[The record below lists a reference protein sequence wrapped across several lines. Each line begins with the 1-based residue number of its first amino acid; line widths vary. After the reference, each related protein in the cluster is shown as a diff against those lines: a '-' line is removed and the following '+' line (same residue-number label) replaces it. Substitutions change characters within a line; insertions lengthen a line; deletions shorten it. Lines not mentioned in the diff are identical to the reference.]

1 MRDKPCRR
9 ASSDSEPDHLPHRQL
24 RVGRSRRGHAPA
36 RERVDGWAPSHR
48 PAIAVPPAWRRRFRA
63 RLRLELPGDAGRQPA
78 SRTSVAARSR
88 RELRHRDCTS
98 TEAPALGSGC
108 PRRKAR
114 NLPNATSSPHCPRFR
129 PRTTFRAGCCQG
141 DDEVPVSARRSV
153 ARDPDRHRGVGVGVA
168 EVARRIRA
176 CKQTAAKPTTPPG
189 QG

>member
-98 TEAPALGSGC
+98 TSSGAGV
-108 PRRKAR
+108 R
-114 NLPNATSSPHCPRFR
+114 LSSPESTKLAERDVVAALSAIPSANDVSGGMAGETTRFPIR
-129 PRTTFRAGCCQG
+129 
-141 DDEVPVSARRSV
+141 SRSV
-153 ARDPDRHRGVGVGVA
+153 ARDPDRHRGVRSGVA
-168 EVARRIRA
+168 EGVVSAL
-176 CKQTAAKPTTPPG
+176 
-189 QG
+189 